1 MGSRRRGKQ
10 AIGVAAL
17 FLLLLLFLTAIYQER
32 QVSLGQSG
40 ETRRDEERIVL
51 SFEPEILEYDGSGP
65 LDLMEGVTAID
76 PSGRDVTGEV
86 QAVLTA
92 DGTGNEKK
100 IRYSVFAE
108 NGAETTTTRTLRL
121 EGYTGPQIQ
130 VQDPL
135 ELTAEDLDDL
145 VHILAN
151 RELLTADDGFG
162 NQVLS
167 QVSWVR
173 RRQAKGVYTIRFEL
187 RNDYQDAIQV
197 TAEARISGQVSD
209 IELEL
214 AQTRISIPTGS
225 SFYPM
230 EYVAAASDPQQGDLL
245 SQVKYNSSVDPS
257 RPGSYVVSYTLTS
270 LDGTQEAEAVLQV
283 TVTGEGSYD

>member
-1 MGSRRRGKQ
+1 M
-10 AIGVAAL
+10 AAL

-86 QAVLTA
+86 QAV
-92 DGTGNEKK
+92 
-100 IRYSVFAE
+100 
-108 NGAETTTTRTLRL
+108 
-121 EGYTGPQIQ
+121 
-130 VQDPL
+130 
-135 ELTAEDLDDL
+135 
-145 VHILAN
+145 
-151 RELLTADDGFG
+151 LTADDGFG